1 LNFDPRHR
9 LTPRKQP
16 TLAMGIPQPLLLG
29 TNEVIGYPC
38 TVFKRS
44 WLHIMVIAVDRPLL
58 KSPRRC

>member
-1 LNFDPRHR
+1 
-9 LTPRKQP
+9 
-16 TLAMGIPQPLLLG
+16 MGIPQPLLLG
-29 TNEVIGYPC
+29 TDEVIGYPC